1 MLSTAMLLDLGLR
14 GAATTTPFPATKK
27 YIDFPEFLKL
37 YGVQCGLA
45 VSEKPNR
52 PRLLWVPTASGMWCE
67 VKCNTIEY
75 NTAHDLY
82 SNKN

>member
-1 MLSTAMLLDLGLR
+1 MLYYILLYCIALYL
-14 GAATTTPFPATKK
+14 TPFPATKK

-67 VKCNTIEY
+67 VKYNTIEDS
-75 NTAHDLY
+75 TAHDLY